1 MAYLDIKDGNGDLKK
16 LSVTLTGS
24 SGDEYQPNHIIQ
36 EISGANIQTIIS
48 KLSAISSS
56 VASGGSVQTVT
67 SSQANPVWVTGSM
80 NVDVVVGDL
89 INVTG
94 SVIATPNYSTTTFKN
109 KFVTA
114 DNTIDWGVGGGTFT
128 IATASLAR
136 KTLTIFNPG
145 PADLYVSLGG
155 GVDNGFSLNTT
166 TTPPTMYS
174 FIVYASGTYFA
185 ESSVVS
191 IAHGGYFPSSSLAP
205 SFIVLSTAT
214 T

>member
-24 SGDEYQPNHIIQ
+24 TGDEYQPNHIIN
-36 EISGANIQTIIS
+36 EISGASIQTVIS
-48 KLSAISSS
+48 KLTDISSS
-56 VASGGSVQTVT
+56 VKSGGSVQTVT

-94 SVIATPNYSTTTFKN
+94 SVIATIDYSTATFKN
-109 KFVTA
+109 KFVTS
-114 DNTIDWGVGGGTFT
+114 DSTIDWTVASGTFT
-128 IATASLAR
+128 LATASLAR

-145 PADLYVSLGG
+145 PTDLYVSLGG
-155 GVDNGFSLNTT
+155 GTNNGFTLTT
-166 TTPPTMYS
+166 TSSAPSVYS

-185 ESSVVS
+185 EPSVVS
-191 IAHGGYFPSSSLAP
+191 IAHGGFFASSSLA
-205 SFIVLSTAT
+205 SSYLALSTAT